1 MVKPLIFF
9 DPYPRTKEMVLSS
22 NLEKKLKKISRLKT
36 YFGKRAPINI
46 VESILPDVEII
57 VGQTSM
63 DRRRLKLSKKLK
75 AIINVKGNWENNI
88 DYKEAYKKGIYV
100 LSAAPAMAPAV
111 AEACIGHAIALSRNT
126 YVNHRDFILAKEKY
140 GIEGNRN
147 SYNLYDANVGFIGF
161 GNLAKSLIKLLKPFN
176 CKISSYDPWL
186 KKQEFDKF
194 NVRKTHLN
202 SILKN
207 NQFIFI
213 LSGVTKDNINFLNR
227 TKLKMI
233 KKDASVI
240 LISRAEVVDF
250 EAFVE
255 LAEKKYFRAAIDVFP
270 EEPVPLDSFL
280 RKKNNIIF
288 NSHLAGGMYFSYMKI
303 RDMMFDDISRIL
315 KNKKPR
321 NLEHAIPDK
330 AKLRID
336 K

>member
-1 MVKPLIFF
+1 
-9 DPYPRTKEMVLSS
+9 
-22 NLEKKLKKISRLKT
+22 
-36 YFGKRAPINI
+36 
-46 VESILPDVEII
+46 
-57 VGQTSM
+57 
-63 DRRRLKLSKKLK
+63 
-75 AIINVKGNWENNI
+75 
-88 DYKEAYKKGIYV
+88 
-100 LSAAPAMAPAV
+100 MAPAV

-161 GNLAKSLIKLLKPFN
+161 GNSAKSLIKLLKPFN

-186 KKQEFDKF
+186 TKQEFDKF

-255 LAEKKYFRAAIDVFP
+255 LAEK
-270 EEPVPLDSFL
+270 
-280 RKKNNIIF
+280 NI
-288 NSHLAGGMYFSYMKI
+288 
-303 RDMMFDDISRIL
+303 
-315 KNKKPR
+315 
-321 NLEHAIPDK
+321 LE
-330 AKLRID
+330 RQ
-336 K
+336 

>member
-1 MVKPLIFF
+1 
-9 DPYPRTKEMVLSS
+9 
-22 NLEKKLKKISRLKT
+22 
-36 YFGKRAPINI
+36 
-46 VESILPDVEII
+46 
-57 VGQTSM
+57 
-63 DRRRLKLSKKLK
+63 
-75 AIINVKGNWENNI
+75 
-88 DYKEAYKKGIYV
+88 
-100 LSAAPAMAPAV
+100 MAPAV

-186 KKQEFDKF
+186 TKQEFDKF

-233 KKDASVI
+233 KKDSSVI
-240 LISRAEVVDF
+240 LISRAEIVDF

-255 LAEKKYFRAAIDVFP
+255 LAEKKIFQSSYRCFSRRACSIRFFFKKEKKYYF
-270 EEPVPLDSFL
+270 
-280 RKKNNIIF
+280 
-288 NSHLAGGMYFSYMKI
+288 
-303 RDMMFDDISRIL
+303 
-315 KNKKPR
+315 
-321 NLEHAIPDK
+321 
-330 AKLRID
+330 
-336 K
+336 